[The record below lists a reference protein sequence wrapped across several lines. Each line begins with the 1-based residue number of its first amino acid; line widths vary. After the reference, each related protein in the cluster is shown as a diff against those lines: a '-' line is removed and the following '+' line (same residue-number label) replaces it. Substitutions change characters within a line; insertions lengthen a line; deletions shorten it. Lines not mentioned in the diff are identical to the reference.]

1 VLRKILIANR
11 GEIAVRIQRTL
22 REMQIP
28 SVAVFTG
35 ADRTSLHVRRAD
47 EAVPIENYLRI
58 DCILDAAR
66 KVGADAIHPGYGF
79 LSENP
84 EFAAA
89 CEHAG
94 VKFIGPSAE
103 SIRRMGSKTEA
114 RKMAMA
120 RGVPLAPGTPE
131 GLTDSAEAV
140 AFARE
145 VGYPVMLKAVAGG
158 GGKGMR
164 RVDRESDF
172 DSCFATAS
180 AEAAAAFANPA
191 LYIEKL
197 ILDPRHVEIQVIG
210 DEHGHMIHLG
220 ERECSIQ
227 RRHQKLVEEC
237 PSPLMMLDH
246 SLRDQIGTAAVR
258 AARAAGYF
266 NAGTVEF
273 LVDADHKFYFLEMN
287 TRLQVEHPVTEMVTG
302 LDMVRLQVEIAAGAR
317 LRLHQEEVEWRGSAM
332 ECRIFAED
340 PENNFFPSPGRIQ
353 QYAEPAGPGIRVD
366 SGVYPGWT
374 VPLEYDPLLAKL
386 VVWAG
391 GHGTMSREPE
401 ARLRAAA
408 RMHRALGEYH
418 VLGIA
423 TNIEFSRGLVTDP
436 EFLAGKLDTGFLER
450 YFDRRVRAKPVE
462 EALAIAAEVVKLSKR
477 NALHAPTPA
486 VSAWRSEGR
495 AEMLR

>member
-1 VLRKILIANR
+1 
-11 GEIAVRIQRTL
+11 
-22 REMQIP
+22 
-28 SVAVFTG
+28 
-35 ADRTSLHVRRAD
+35 
-47 EAVPIENYLRI
+47 
-58 DCILDAAR
+58 
-66 KVGADAIHPGYGF
+66 
-79 LSENP
+79 
-84 EFAAA
+84 
-89 CEHAG
+89 
-94 VKFIGPSAE
+94 
-103 SIRRMGSKTEA
+103 
-114 RKMAMA
+114 
-120 RGVPLAPGTPE
+120 
-131 GLTDSAEAV
+131 
-140 AFARE
+140 
-145 VGYPVMLKAVAGG
+145 
-158 GGKGMR
+158 
-164 RVDRESDF
+164 
-172 DSCFATAS
+172 
-180 AEAAAAFANPA
+180 
-191 LYIEKL
+191 
-197 ILDPRHVEIQVIG
+197 
-210 DEHGHMIHLG
+210 
-220 ERECSIQ
+220 
-227 RRHQKLVEEC
+227 
-237 PSPLMMLDH
+237 
-246 SLRDQIGTAAVR
+246 
-258 AARAAGYF
+258 
-266 NAGTVEF
+266 
-273 LVDADHKFYFLEMN
+273 
-287 TRLQVEHPVTEMVTG
+287 
-302 LDMVRLQVEIAAGAR
+302 
-317 LRLHQEEVEWRGSAM
+317 M